1 MSDGAKHCPYV
12 GLKQNRSIQFST
24 PTAEHRCYVSGDAM
38 DIPVDQASYCLS
50 QFHTQCPLYM
60 GSSASPKKPVPTTPK
75 SRNQANESRF
85 VPKRDDSDSVYVRD
99 VDTEDALAP
108 ATAPRMPMRPK
119 PVSPPTNYTVLYGA
133 LIAVFVLAGA
143 IYWYAG
149 TMLTTKPD
157 GNNPAVA
164 SDATATTQV
173 FEQLPTAE
181 ATAAPALVQA
191 TAVPA
196 TAVPAPAT
204 AAPAP
209 AVATATVAT
218 GATAT
223 PRPTARTVM
232 TFTASPASGAQATV
246 ANSGASGG
254 NAVATAKPDA
264 QTMPLWLYFGD
275 ATGTVYVP
283 VQRSLTI
290 VGKRVAGT
298 AMTALIEGPK
308 GGLQRLI
315 LPDVAIKSLTIK
327 NGTAIVDLDRRP
339 TGVGDVRGFVSIVL
353 TLTQFNTIHDV
364 KFQIN
369 GVDLPA
375 ENGIPSARPAI
386 NLLNPDNLGS
396 DALAVTVY
404 FVANDGLHDVPVTR
418 LVAKTNNVIGA
429 AAQAWLAGPGQYGNA
444 LRRTAPAATQLR
456 GINIQNGL
464 VTVDLT
470 QPFADVAD
478 RPGAIRTLVET
489 LTDVPGV
496 KSVQVL
502 IEGKSIGELWGND
515 YNRAFEHRVIN
526 PE

>member
-1 MSDGAKHCPYV
+1 
-12 GLKQNRSIQFST
+12 
-24 PTAEHRCYVSGDAM
+24 M

-60 GSSASPKKPVPTTPK
+60 GSSASPKKTVPTSPK

-99 VDTEDALAP
+99 VDTDDRLAP
-108 ATAPRMPMRPK
+108 ATAPRMPQRPK
-119 PVSPPTNYTVLYGA
+119 PATPPTNYTVLYGA
-133 LIAVFVLAGA
+133 LIAVFALAGA

-149 TMLTTKPD
+149 TMLTQKPGE
-157 GNNPAVA
+157 GNAAVVT
-164 SDATATTQV
+164 DVTATTQV
-173 FEQLPTAE
+173 FEQLPTE
-181 ATAAPALVQA
+181 VATTEPAPATD
-191 TAVPA
+191 TALPAPA
-196 TAVPAPAT
+196 TAVPV
-204 AAPAP
+204 AP
-209 AVATATVAT
+209 AVATATVVT

-232 TFTASPASGAQATV
+232 TYTASPATSAQATA
-246 ANSGASGG
+246 AN
-254 NAVATAKPDA
+254 ATASSGDAAATTKPDT

-308 GGLQRLI
+308 GGLQRL
-315 LPDVAIKSLTIK
+315 LVPDVTIKSLTIK

-339 TGVGDVRGFVSIVL
+339 TGAGDVRGFVSMVL
-353 TLTQFNTIHDV
+353 TLTQFSSVKDV

-369 GVDLPA
+369 GTDIPA
-375 ENGIPSARPAI
+375 ENGISSTRPAI
-386 NLLNPDNLGS
+386 NVLNPDNLGS

-404 FVANDGLHDVPVTR
+404 FVANDGVHDVPVTR

-470 QPFADVAD
+470 QPFADVTD

-489 LTDVPGV
+489 LTEVPGV

-502 IEGKSIGELWGND
+502 IEGKPIGELWGND
-515 YNRAFEHRVIN
+515 YNRAFEQRVIN

>member
-24 PTAEHRCYVSGDAM
+24 PTVEHRCYVSGDAM

-60 GSSASPKKPVPTTPK
+60 GSSASPKKPVSTTPK

-85 VPKRDDSDSVYVRD
+85 VPKRDESDSVYVRD
-99 VDTEDALAP
+99 VDIDDTFAP
-108 ATAPRMPMRPK
+108 ATAPRMSQRPK
-119 PVSPPTNYTVLYGA
+119 PATPPTNYTVLYGA
-133 LIAVFVLAGA
+133 LIAVFALAGA

-149 TMLTTKPD
+149 TMLSQKPGE
-157 GNNPAVA
+157 GNAAVVI
-164 SDATATTQV
+164 DATATTQV
-173 FEQLPTAE
+173 FEQLPTE
-181 ATAAPALVQA
+181 VAT
-191 TAVPA
+191 TE
-196 TAVPAPAT
+196 PAPAT
-204 AAPAP
+204 STALPVPATVAPVAP
-209 AVATATVAT
+209 VVATATVVSN

-223 PRPTARTVM
+223 PRPTARTVI
-232 TFTASPASGAQATV
+232 TYTPSVQVVTQT
-246 ANSGASGG
+246 SGG
-254 NAVATAKPDA
+254 NTVATSKPDT

-298 AMTALIEGPK
+298 AMTALIDGPK
-308 GGLQRLI
+308 AGLQRLL
-315 LPDVAIKSLTIK
+315 LPDVKIKSLTIK

-339 TGVGDVRGFVSIVL
+339 TGVGDVRGFVSMVL
-353 TLTQFNTIHDV
+353 TLTQFSSVKDV

-369 GVDLPA
+369 GADIPA
-375 ENGIPSARPAI
+375 ENGIPTTRPVI

-404 FVANDGLHDVPVTR
+404 FVANDGVHDVPVTR

-489 LTDVPGV
+489 LTEVAGV

-502 IEGKSIGELWGND
+502 IEGKPIGELWGND
-515 YNRAFEHRVIN
+515 YNRAFEQRVIN

>member
-60 GSSASPKKPVPTTPK
+60 GSSASPKKSVSTSPK

-85 VPKRDDSDSVYVRD
+85 VPKRDDSDSVYVRE
-99 VDTEDALAP
+99 VDTDSGFQP
-108 ATAPRMPMRPK
+108 ATAPRMPMRNK
-119 PVSPPTNYTVLYGA
+119 PAPPPTNYTVLYGA
-133 LIAVFVLAGA
+133 LVAVFVLAGA

-149 TMLTTKPD
+149 TMLTQKPGE
-157 GNNPAVA
+157 GNSAVA
-164 SDATATTQV
+164 TDATATPQE
-173 FEQLPTAE
+173 FEQLPTVAATVAPAIAE
-181 ATAAPALVQA
+181 ATVTSVP
-191 TAVPA
+191 VPA
-196 TAVPAPAT
+196 TAV
-204 AAPAP
+204 PAP

-232 TFTASPASGAQATV
+232 TYTPSPAVATQSG
-246 ANSGASGG
+246 SGTSGS
-254 NAVATAKPDA
+254 NAVATAKPDT
-264 QTMPLWLYFGD
+264 QLMPLWLYFGD
-275 ATGTVYVP
+275 ATGSVYVP

-298 AMTALIEGPK
+298 AMTALIDGPK
-308 GGLQRLI
+308 AGLQRLI
-315 LPDVAIKSLTIK
+315 LPDVTIKSLTIK
-327 NGTAIVDLDRRP
+327 NGTAIVNLDRRP
-339 TGVGDVRGFVSIVL
+339 TGAGDVRGFVSIVL
-353 TLTQFNTIHDV
+353 TLTQFSSIKDV

-369 GVDLPA
+369 GVDMPA
-375 ENGIPSARPAI
+375 ENGIPTTRPVI

-404 FVANDGLHDVPVTR
+404 FVANDGQHDVPVTR
-418 LVAKTNNVIGA
+418 LVSKTNNVIGA

-470 QPFADVAD
+470 QPFADVTD

-502 IEGKSIGELWGND
+502 IEGKPIGELWGND

>member
-60 GSSASPKKPVPTTPK
+60 GSSASPKKPVSTTPK
-75 SRNQANESRF
+75 SRNQANESQF
-85 VPKRDDSDSVYVRD
+85 VPKRDESDSVYVRD
-99 VDTEDALAP
+99 GDTDIEFAP
-108 ATAPRMPMRPK
+108 ATAPRMPMRSKSSTP
-119 PVSPPTNYTVLYGA
+119 PPTNYTVLYGA

-157 GNNPAVA
+157 ASNMAVA
-164 SDATATTQV
+164 TDATATTQV
-173 FEQLPTAE
+173 FEQLPTAQ

-191 TAVPA
+191 TATAEPPPA
-196 TAVPAPAT
+196 TAVPVPAG
-204 AAPAP
+204 
-209 AVATATVAT
+209 ATATVLT

-223 PRPTARTVM
+223 PRPTARTVI
-232 TFTASPASGAQATV
+232 TYTPSPEVATQPGNT
-246 ANSGASGG
+246 NSGS

-298 AMTALIEGPK
+298 AMSALIDGPK

-339 TGVGDVRGFVSIVL
+339 TGAGDVRGFVSIVL
-353 TLTQFNTIHDV
+353 TLTQFNSIHDV

-369 GVDLPA
+369 GADIPT

-456 GINIQNGL
+456 GINIQNGV

-470 QPFADVAD
+470 QPFADVSD

-489 LTDVPGV
+489 LTEVPGV

>member
-24 PTAEHRCYVSGDAM
+24 PTVEHRCYVSGDAM

-60 GSSASPKKPVPTTPK
+60 GSSASPKKPVSTSPK

-99 VDTEDALAP
+99 VDPDVESYP
-108 ATAPRMPMRPK
+108 ATAPRMPMRAK
-119 PVSPPTNYTVLYGA
+119 PTVPPATNYTVLYGA
-133 LIAVFVLAGA
+133 LIAVFVLAGV

-149 TMLTTKPD
+149 TMLNKKPEE
-157 GNNPAVA
+157 GNTVVA
-164 SDATATTQV
+164 TDATATTQV

-181 ATAAPALVQA
+181 ATAIPAPASA
-191 TAVPA
+191 TALTAPA
-196 TAVPAPAT
+196 TAVPVAPV
-204 AAPAP
+204 
-209 AVATATVAT
+209 VATATVAT

-223 PRPTARTVM
+223 PRPTARTVI
-232 TFTASPASGAQATV
+232 TFTPSPAAATQ
-246 ANSGASGG
+246 ASGG
-254 NAVATAKPDA
+254 TTGTSGSNVTATAKPDS
-264 QTMPLWLYFGD
+264 QMMPLWLYFGD
-275 ATGTVYVP
+275 ATGSVYVP

-315 LPDVAIKSLTIK
+315 FPDVAIKSLTIK
-327 NGTAIVDLDRRP
+327 NGTAMVDLDRRP
-339 TGVGDVRGFVSIVL
+339 TGNGDVRGFVSIVL
-353 TLTQFNTIHDV
+353 TLTQFNSIKDV

-369 GVDLPA
+369 GVDIVA
-375 ENGIPSARPAI
+375 ENGIPTTRPAI

-418 LVAKTNNVIGA
+418 LVTKTNNVIGA
-429 AAQAWLAGPGQYGNA
+429 AAQAWLAGPGQYSNA

-502 IEGKSIGELWGND
+502 IEGKPIGELWGND

>member
-24 PTAEHRCYVSGDAM
+24 PTAEHRCYVSGDALE
-38 DIPVDQASYCLS
+38 IPVDQASYCLS

-60 GSSASPKKPVPTTPK
+60 GSSASPKKAVSAPPK
-75 SRNQANESRF
+75 PRNQANESRF
-85 VPKRDDSDSVYVRD
+85 VPKRDDSDSVYVRALD
-99 VDTEDALAP
+99 NEPELAP
-108 ATAPRMPMRPK
+108 ATASRMPKRPK
-119 PVSPPTNYTVLYGA
+119 PSTPPPTNYTVLYGA
-133 LIAVFVLAGA
+133 LIAVFVLAGV

-149 TMLTTKPD
+149 SMLNQKPKDSNPTMVTE
-157 GNNPAVA
+157 
-164 SDATATTQV
+164 ATATTQV
-173 FEQLPTAE
+173 FEQLPPVATTVVPAPAA
-181 ATAAPALVQA
+181 ATAIPA
-191 TAVPA
+191 PA
-196 TAVPAPAT
+196 TAVPVAP
-204 AAPAP
+204 P
-209 AVATATVAT
+209 VATATGAT

-223 PRPTARTVM
+223 PRPTARTVI
-232 TFTASPASGAQATV
+232 TYTPSPAVATV
-246 ANSGASGG
+246 ANNSNGGTSGG
-254 NAVATAKPDA
+254 NPGATAKPDT

-275 ATGTVYVP
+275 TTGSLFVP

-315 LPDVAIKSLTIK
+315 LPDVQIKSLTIK
-327 NGTAIVDLDRRP
+327 NGTAIVDFDRRP
-339 TGVGDVRGFVSIVL
+339 TGNGDVRGFVSVVL
-353 TLTQFNTIHDV
+353 TLTQFSSVKDV

-369 GVDLPA
+369 GVDMPS
-375 ENGIPSARPAI
+375 ENGIPTTRPAI
-386 NLLNPDNLGS
+386 NLLNPDNLGN

-470 QPFADVAD
+470 QPFADVSD

-515 YNRAFEHRVIN
+515 YNRAFEKRLIN

>member
-60 GSSASPKKPVPTTPK
+60 GSSASPKKSVPTSPK

-85 VPKRDDSDSVYVRD
+85 VPKRDESDSVYVRE
-99 VDTEDALAP
+99 VDTDSGFQP
-108 ATAPRMPMRPK
+108 ATAPRMPMRNK
-119 PVSPPTNYTVLYGA
+119 PATPPTNYTVLYGA
-133 LIAVFVLAGA
+133 LVAVFVLAGA

-157 GNNPAVA
+157 GSNPAVVT
-164 SDATATTQV
+164 DATATTQV
-173 FEQLPTAE
+173 FEQLPTAA

-196 TAVPAPAT
+196 PAT
-204 AAPAP
+204 AVPAP
-209 AVATATVAT
+209 AVATATAVLS
-218 GATAT
+218 GVTAT
-223 PRPTARTVM
+223 PRPTARTVI
-232 TFTASPASGAQATV
+232 TYTPSPEAGTQSGSG
-246 ANSGASGG
+246 NSGS

-275 ATGTVYVP
+275 ATGSVYVP

-298 AMTALIEGPK
+298 AMSALIEGPK

-339 TGVGDVRGFVSIVL
+339 TGAGDVRGFVSIVF

-369 GVDLPA
+369 GVDMPA
-375 ENGIPSARPAI
+375 ENGIPSGRPAI
-386 NLLNPDNLGS
+386 NVLNPDNLGS

-404 FVANDGLHDVPVTR
+404 FVANDGIHDVPVTR
-418 LVAKTNNVIGA
+418 LVTKTNNVIGA

-456 GINIQNGL
+456 GINIQNGV
-464 VTVDLT
+464 VTADLT

>member
-38 DIPVDQASYCLS
+38 EIPVDQASYCLS

-60 GSSASPKKPVPTTPK
+60 GSSASPKKAVPTTPK

-85 VPKRDDSDSVYVRD
+85 VPKRDESDSVYVRD
-99 VDTEDALAP
+99 VDSDIESQP
-108 ATAPRMPMRPK
+108 ATAPRMPMRTK
-119 PVSPPTNYTVLYGA
+119 SSPPPRTNYTVLYGA
-133 LIAVFVLAGA
+133 LIAVFVLAGV

-149 TMLTTKPD
+149 TMLTQKP
-157 GNNPAVA
+157 GESAAVLA
-164 SDATATTQV
+164 TDATATTQV
-173 FEQLPTAE
+173 FEQLPTVE
-181 ATAAPALVQA
+181 ATAVPVPA
-191 TAVPA
+191 TATALPAPA
-196 TAVPAPAT
+196 TAVPV
-204 AAPAP
+204 AP

-218 GATAT
+218 GAAAT

-232 TFTASPASGAQATV
+232 TYTASPAAATQ
-246 ANSGASGG
+246 ASGG
-254 NAVATAKPDA
+254 NAVATTKPDT
-264 QTMPLWLYFGD
+264 QILPLWLYFGD

-308 GGLQRLI
+308 GGLQRL
-315 LPDVAIKSLTIK
+315 LVPDVTIKSLTIK

-339 TGVGDVRGFVSIVL
+339 TGAGDVRGFVSMVL
-353 TLTQFNTIHDV
+353 TLTQFSSVKDV

-369 GVDLPA
+369 GADIPA
-375 ENGIPSARPAI
+375 ENGIPSTRPAI
-386 NLLNPDNLGS
+386 NVLNPDNLGS

-404 FVANDGLHDVPVTR
+404 FVANDGVHDVPVTR

-470 QPFADVAD
+470 QPFADVSD

-515 YNRAFEHRVIN
+515 YNRAFEARVIN